1 MSEPTIVADI
11 ELENLGQ
18 DNAPAPPDPVRTRR
32 LRVAVVEKHG
42 SGRRSLLAV
51 QEDGNGGLIMK
62 GLKEMA
68 GAARCKVW
76 LHRLLG
82 RKPAVFM
89 GMVTLV
95 SCLIV
100 ECAQAAS

>member
-1 MSEPTIVADI
+1 MSEPTIVADL
-11 ELENLGQ
+11 ELQVLGE
-18 DNAPAPPDPVRTRR
+18 DNAPATPDPIRTRL

-42 SGRRSLLAV
+42 SGRRFLLTV
-51 QEDGNGGLIMK
+51 QEGGNGGIIMK
-62 GLKEMA
+62 ALKETA
-68 GAARCKVW
+68 GAARCNAW

-82 RKPAVFM
+82 RKPAVFQ

-100 ECAQAAS
+100 ESAESSS